1 MIVFLNMSAL
11 EVKAEA
17 VSDEWSIKTTIENP
31 KAVSAVSELNGKI
44 YIFGGSSGSN
54 PYKDVQ
60 IYEPKNNI
68 WASGSSMPTARSTAT
83 SVVYGNDIYV
93 IGGYTGNAFSWTGG
107 SSVNNVEVYNTQTDT
122 WSVRKAMPQAGF
134 RFVDKCFV

>member
-1 MIVFLNMSAL
+1 M
-11 EVKAEA
+11 
-17 VSDEWSIKTTIENP
+17 KTTTENP

-107 SSVNNVEVYNTQTDT
+107 SSVNNVEV
-122 WSVRKAMPQAGF
+122 
-134 RFVDKCFV
+134 

>member
-1 MIVFLNMSAL
+1 MISKIKALWSILIVVIVFLNMSAL

-17 VSDEWSIKTTIENP
+17 VSDEWSIKTTTENP

-54 PYKDVQ
+54 SYKDVQ
-60 IYEPKNNI
+60 IYDPKNNI

-83 SVVYGNDIYV
+83 SVVYGNDIMLLV
-93 IGGYTGNAFSWTGG
+93 AIQ
-107 SSVNNVEVYNTQTDT
+107 V
-122 WSVRKAMPQAGF
+122 MPLAGQEAPQ
-134 RFVDKCFV
+134 